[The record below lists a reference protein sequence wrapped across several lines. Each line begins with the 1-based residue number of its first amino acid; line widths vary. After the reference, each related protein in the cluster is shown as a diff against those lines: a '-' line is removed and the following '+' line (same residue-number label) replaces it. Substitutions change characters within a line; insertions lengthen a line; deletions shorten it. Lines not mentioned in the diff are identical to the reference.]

1 MINCG
6 LDVHT
11 LSHWPVQLCCKCCHL
26 LQRLAPDISER
37 LNASL
42 AHLEL
47 ELQKICQVCGINSTF
62 QYDPSQIT
70 QSQEEVGGH
79 YYSTLWPCQSI
90 CFNGVTGPKYDG
102 ALLSFC
108 NIHPIRNCILQC
120 VFLFKGNYIYNFF
133 SVVDSLRT

>member
-1 MINCG
+1 MC
-6 LDVHT
+6 T
-11 LSHWPVQLCCKCCHL
+11 LYCADQYVQLCCKCCHM

-70 QSQEEVGGH
+70 QSQEEVGFH
-79 YYSTLWPCQSI
+79 Y
-90 CFNGVTGPKYDG
+90 
-102 ALLSFC
+102 
-108 NIHPIRNCILQC
+108 
-120 VFLFKGNYIYNFF
+120 
-133 SVVDSLRT
+133 